1 LRILLVEDEVFIAE
15 AIAQVLKKSGY
26 TVDLAF
32 DGEEGLHHGLSGI
45 YDIIVL
51 DIMLPKMDGLAV
63 LQELRDNDIMTPI
76 ILLTARGGTEDKIHG
91 LDCGADD
98 YLAKPFQTDELLAR
112 LRALGR
118 RGTILH
124 LDGLLTCGDLQLDPL
139 AHILRCGADEVQL
152 PPKESQMLELLMRR
166 KNFVTSKEM
175 LIEKVWGY
183 ETDADEN
190 RVEMYISLLRKKF
203 GMMGSTVII
212 QTIRG
217 AGYILKP

>member
-1 LRILLVEDEVFIAE
+1 MRILLVEDEVFIAE

-91 LDCGADD
+91 LDCGA
-98 YLAKPFQTDELLAR
+98 R
-112 LRALGR
+112 
-118 RGTILH
+118 
-124 LDGLLTCGDLQLDPL
+124 
-139 AHILRCGADEVQL
+139 
-152 PPKESQMLELLMRR
+152 
-166 KNFVTSKEM
+166 
-175 LIEKVWGY
+175 
-183 ETDADEN
+183 
-190 RVEMYISLLRKKF
+190 
-203 GMMGSTVII
+203 
-212 QTIRG
+212 
-217 AGYILKP
+217 